1 MKEKINGPTMA
12 LDSTVRSQDSNDS
25 NESKGSSN
33 AGSKPESCMES
44 KHSKEILISEKQQ
57 KQQQHQPHARQQNDE
72 EEPKLR
78 NAELG
83 DDSNLLMFTSC
94 GQLLLGIVLVVFGVL
109 VLVHGSSLG
118 GSGAGLWAGTG
129 ALVAGALGV
138 LAALASSSGRT
149 NSGFSTAHLA
159 SSLVALALSN
169 MAAITALTAVVRDS
183 QRTPEMTLFTLPGEE
198 NNILEIEGGWAG
210 LLASIG
216 LLIGSVAELLISGY
230 TCLTLTP
237 KLCSCLRSNPT
248 DEINCVD
255 GRLKTRNMVQQ
266 WVVAQNHVPKNQP
279 IYVVQPVMP
288 VHPMI
293 RGNSDYAQALIPTFS
308 FLYFSEFDF
317 CHHLFLVSSQTP
329 YGVAGAPGKYPGGFI
344 SATPIAI
351 PPAPYGPVSVI
362 SHMPYAQRPP
372 SQMIRL
378 KHKRHGQS
386 EQGDTVERKGR
397 KESEGKNEFKRISSI
412 SEDQVDLAQ
421 TYTGLDKRISE
432 EFISIAMDPDRKSK
446 ASSHHGSE
454 VGVAKNT

>member
-1 MKEKINGPTMA
+1 MKGKVDNATMA

-25 NESKGSSN
+25 NESKDSSN
-33 AGSKPESCMES
+33 ADSKPESCLES

-57 KQQQHQPHARQQNDE
+57 QHQPQTRQRHDE
-72 EEPKLR
+72 DGQKLR
-78 NAELG
+78 IAEAK

-109 VLVHGSSLG
+109 VLVHGASLG
-118 GSGAGLWAGTG
+118 GSGAGLWAGAG

-138 LAALASSSGRT
+138 VAALASSSGRT
-149 NSGFSTAHLA
+149 HSGFSTAHLA

-183 QRTPEMTLFTLPGEE
+183 QRTPEVTLLTLPGEE
-198 NNILEIEGGWAG
+198 NNMLEIEGGWAG

-216 LLIGSVAELLISGY
+216 LLISSVAELFISGY

-237 KLCSCLRSNPT
+237 KLCSCLRSNQP
-248 DEINCVD
+248 DETSCVD

-288 VHPMI
+288 VHPLM
-293 RGNSDYAQALIPTFS
+293 RS
-308 FLYFSEFDF
+308 
-317 CHHLFLVSSQTP
+317 P
-329 YGVAGAPGKYPGGFI
+329 YGVPAAPGKYPGGFI
-344 SATPIAI
+344 PAASIAI
-351 PPAPYGPVSVI
+351 PPSPYGPVSVI
-362 SHMPYAQRPP
+362 SHVPYAQRPP

-378 KHKRHGQS
+378 KHKRQS
-386 EQGDTVERKGR
+386 PSDHDDTVERKR
-397 KESEGKNEFKRISSI
+397 QSDGKNDFKRITSSI
-412 SEDQVDLAQ
+412 GEDQVDLAQ
-421 TYTGLDKRISE
+421 TYTGLDKKISE

-446 ASSHHGSE
+446 TSSHHGSE
-454 VGVAKNT
+454 VGVAKTT

>member
-1 MKEKINGPTMA
+1 MKERTNDATMA

-25 NESKGSSN
+25 NETKDSSN
-33 AGSKPESCMES
+33 VGSKPESCMES
-44 KHSKEILISEKQQ
+44 KHSKEILISEKRQ
-57 KQQQHQPHARQQNDE
+57 KQQRQHHRQEQRDE
-72 EEPKLR
+72 KEGTTKLG
-78 NAELG
+78 NAEAR

-94 GQLLLGIVLVVFGVL
+94 GQLLLGVVLVVFGVL
-109 VLVHGSSLG
+109 VLIHGASLG
-118 GSGAGLWAGTG
+118 GSGAGLWAGAG

-138 LAALASSSGRT
+138 VAALASSSGRT

-183 QRTPEMTLFTLPGEE
+183 QRTPEVTLLTLPGEE
-198 NNILEIEGGWAG
+198 NNVLEIEGGWAA

-230 TCLTLTP
+230 TCVILTP
-237 KLCSCLRSNPT
+237 KLCSCLRST
-248 DEINCVD
+248 SQADENDCVD

-288 VHPMI
+288 VHPLI
-293 RGNSDYAQALIPTFS
+293 RS
-308 FLYFSEFDF
+308 
-317 CHHLFLVSSQTP
+317 P
-329 YGVAGAPGKYPGGFI
+329 YGVPAAPGKYPGGFI
-344 SATPIAI
+344 PATPIAI

-362 SHMPYAQRPP
+362 SHVPYAQRPS

-378 KHKRHGQS
+378 KHKRHGQP
-386 EQGDTVERKGR
+386 EQEGTVERKR
-397 KESEGKNEFKRISSI
+397 PSEGKSESKRISSI

-421 TYTGLDKRISE
+421 TYTGLDKKISE

-454 VGVAKNT
+454 VGVAKNARNLTDSALLV